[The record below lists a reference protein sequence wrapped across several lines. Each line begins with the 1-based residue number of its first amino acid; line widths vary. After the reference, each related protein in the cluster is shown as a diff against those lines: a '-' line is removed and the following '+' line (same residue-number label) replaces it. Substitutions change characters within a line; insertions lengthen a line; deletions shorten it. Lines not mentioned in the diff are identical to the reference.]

1 MVNDGGKG
9 EDESE
14 GEDEGGKGLEDT
26 GGNGFEVQ
34 GRRGNGAEDFSKFDI
49 KGVLFLEFYFSKI
62 FFSTNK

>member
-26 GGNGFEVQ
+26 GGNGFEV
-34 GRRGNGAEDFSKFDI
+34 
-49 KGVLFLEFYFSKI
+49 
-62 FFSTNK
+62 